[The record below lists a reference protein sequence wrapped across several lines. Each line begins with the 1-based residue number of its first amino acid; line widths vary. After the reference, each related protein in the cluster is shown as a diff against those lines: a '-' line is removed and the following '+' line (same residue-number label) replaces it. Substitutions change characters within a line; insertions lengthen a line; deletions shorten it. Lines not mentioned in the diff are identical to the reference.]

1 MFFLLTV
8 LTIRERLAQLYH
20 KLKCM
25 LHDFNL
31 FPSIPP
37 STDPHELRTQR
48 ISTRLFI
55 ILLIT
60 CVIILLFY
68 LSLINTTKTVH
79 VDTPTLQQYSQ
90 IYSSYSQSL
99 TCPCQK
105 ISINYEE
112 FISIHYTLHQICSS
126 VFLTDDWFTY
136 LYSPDYT
143 GRFTDDFRFLGPL
156 AFQGISSFCQL
167 VNNTMLNG
175 LKQFYSTQYVSS
187 VVLPMKLFQLQVES
201 VVEQFRLSTT
211 NNFLLSLTLNRNTTQ
226 TNAIWS
232 GLNTNH
238 KLYLDGW
245 GTQLISYTMTY
256 EGRSC
261 GQSSEPTTAAG
272 IYFFPNIT
280 VLFTVPGFRRGC
292 FIVEAL
298 LQSDLRCFYNASCI
312 NELEK
317 YLLPQ
322 YAINVT
328 ALDDSLSSNYLPNS
342 TIQQLLDHLM
352 IEEWNVTHMYDRYYN
367 ACQPTECT
375 YNVEARNAV
384 IYVVTTLIGIIGGLT
399 TVLQFIILSS
409 VKLVRKKSRAK
420 EETHKGE

>member
-1 MFFLLTV
+1 MTV

-187 VVLPMKLFQLQVES
+187 VVLPMKLLQLQVES

-211 NNFLLSLTLNRNTTQ
+211 DNFLLSLGLNRNTTQ
-226 TNAIWS
+226 TNALLS
-232 GLNTNH
+232 AQHTN
-238 KLYLDGW
+238 YFPY
-245 GTQLISYTMTY
+245 ISNGRLFFFSMDYDN
-256 EGRSC
+256 RSC
-261 GQSSEPTTAAG
+261 FESGEPTTAAG
-272 IYFFPNIT
+272 IYDDRNNSA
-280 VLFTVPGFRRGC
+280 VLMIPGFLQGC

-399 TVLQFIILSS
+399 TVLKLIIPRLVKS
-409 VKLVRKKSRAK
+409 VFYYIRKWKMRVHPQ
-420 EETHKGE
+420 TPVIQT

>member
-1 MFFLLTV
+1 VVNIHKKLLEFWT
-8 LTIRERLAQLYH
+8 T
-20 KLKCM
+20 
-25 LHDFNL
+25 FNL

-37 STDPHELRTQR
+37 STDPHELKTQR

-156 AFQGISSFCQL
+156 AFQGISSFCQF

-201 VVEQFRLSTT
+201 IVEQFRLSTT
-211 NNFLLSLTLNRNTTQ
+211 NNFLLSLTLNRNVTQ
-226 TNAIWS
+226 TNALYSGQGTNYNFVIWN
-232 GLNTNH
+232 GEIYMLERWYAN
-238 KLYLDGW
+238 
-245 GTQLISYTMTY
+245 
-256 EGRSC
+256 RSC
-261 GQSSEPTTAAG
+261 LQAGGITTAAV
-272 IYFFPNIT
+272 IYYSANVSAT
-280 VLFTVPGFRRGC
+280 VIVPGFLQGC
-292 FIVEAL
+292 FIVEGL

-312 NELEK
+312 NELET
-317 YLLPQ
+317 YLSPQ

-420 EETHKGE
+420 EETHNGE